1 VSEPGPWEAA
11 KIVSVA
17 GGQIIGSTRLQK
29 VGCLLDLAG
38 AGTGFAFAYHLFG
51 PYSEDL
57 SIAATDAKALNLV
70 SIEERIASW
79 GGRYCIYR
87 APVMGVEDVPAS
99 VRKLAEEAAAADTVE
114 LELAVT
120 AGFLA
125 KNGYE
130 RPWEEVAS
138 RKEGK
143 ATPERLARARAL
155 YASFQRLNLPR
166 ALPAI

>member
-1 VSEPGPWEAA
+1 M
-11 KIVSVA
+11 
-17 GGQIIGSTRLQK
+17 
-29 VGCLLDLAG
+29 
-38 AGTGFAFAYHLFG
+38 AFAIGETLERFLALIGREFG
-51 PYSEDL
+51 RATEPH
-57 SIAATDAKALNLV
+57 AALL
-70 SIEERIASW
+70 
-79 GGRYCIYR
+79 
-87 APVMGVEDVPAS
+87 VPAS

-120 AGFLA
+120 AAFLA

-130 RPWEEVAS
+130 MPWEEVAS

-155 YASFQRLNLPR
+155 YANFRKLNLPQ